1 MMTWLATR
9 WAPRLSTALALLV
22 AGAVLGMWAFGF
34 RATREWKR
42 SSLQRVETRAEE
54 LAELLVTGLTRD
66 MRGVQA
72 TILAN
77 RDWAAFP
84 ATSASDTLD
93 QVAAAFA
100 RYPYPESF
108 FQWTPTG
115 DSDIV
120 FFNRADRRPPWIP
133 EEAAGYPYPVIVAR
147 NPPRADRLEER
158 IRKDIKAGHQ
168 YSTFET
174 SLGGDRYQIVARIQ
188 YGDDGARS
196 AAHVFGYTVNLAWA
210 AESYFP
216 AITRQVARIGALESD
231 VDLAVLDES
240 GSVITGRSGDQPA
253 TLRPFLLLYFDPQT
267 VLLDPPGDLPVR
279 TWNVAVSTARHPALA
294 WATQNADWTLLV
306 GALAAVVLGFSLVL
320 TVHTVRESARLAEMR
335 SDFVSTVTHE
345 LKTPIATIRAVGDT
359 LVHGRLT
366 TPSVITDY
374 AQVLVQETKRLTRL
388 VDNLLAYARVTDVTE
403 VYSFEGLAVSELVDD
418 ALRGFR
424 YQLAELE
431 FEVHADVPGDL
442 PLIRGDRTAL
452 RLALDNVI
460 DNAIRYGGA
469 RRWLAIRACSRDTHV
484 VIDIEDHGAG
494 IPADELPNIHRKFV
508 RGRLAIPGGSGL
520 GLAIVSRI
528 VADHGGQMNIR
539 STPGTGTTASLTLPV
554 FERE

>member
-1 MMTWLATR
+1 MTWLVTR

-22 AGAVLGMWAFGF
+22 ACAVLGMWAFGF

-42 SSLQRVETRAEE
+42 SSLQLVESRAEE

-72 TILAN
+72 TVLAN
-77 RDWAAFP
+77 RDWTAFP
-84 ATSASDTLD
+84 GTPASDTLD

-108 FQWTPTG
+108 FQWRPAAG
-115 DSDIV
+115 EDIV
-120 FFNRADRRPPWIP
+120 FFNRADRRPGWMP
-133 EEAAGYPYPVIVAR
+133 EEATGYPYPVIIAR
-147 NPPRADRLEER
+147 KPPPAAPLAER
-158 IRKDIKAGHQ
+158 IARDIKAGSQ

-174 SLGGDRYQIVARIQ
+174 SLGAERYQIVARIQ
-188 YGDDGARS
+188 YGDGSRGGTE
-196 AAHVFGYTVNLAWA
+196 VFGYTVNLSWA

-216 AITRQVARIGALESD
+216 EITRQVARIGDLESE
-231 VDLAVLDES
+231 VDLAVLDEH
-240 GSVITGRSGDQPA
+240 GSVVTGRSGERPA

-267 VLLDPPGDLPVR
+267 VLLDPPHDLPVR
-279 TWNVAVSTARHPALA
+279 TWTVSVSTARHPALM
-294 WATQNADWTLLV
+294 WATQNADWTLIV

-366 TPSVITDY
+366 TPGLITEY

-388 VDNLLAYARVTDVTE
+388 VDNLLAYARVTDMTE
-403 VYSFEGLAVSELVDD
+403 VYTFEAHAVTELVDD

-431 FEVHADVPGDL
+431 FEVHSDVPNDL

-460 DNAIRYGGA
+460 DNAIRYGAA
-469 RRWLAIRACSRDTHV
+469 RRWLAIRASLRDADV
-484 VIDIEDHGAG
+484 VIEIEDHGAG

-508 RGRLAIPGGSGL
+508 RGRLATPGGSGL

-528 VADHGGQMNIR
+528 VADHGGRLGIQ
-539 STPGTGTTASLTLPV
+539 STPGTGTTVSLTLPA
-554 FERE
+554 FERD

>member
-1 MMTWLATR
+1 MPTGGR
-9 WAPRLSTALALLV
+9 P
-22 AGAVLGMWAFGF
+22 GF
-34 RATREWKR
+34 RKKPPAIPIRSSSRATR
-42 SSLQRVETRAEE
+42 
-54 LAELLVTGLTRD
+54 
-66 MRGVQA
+66 RGP
-72 TILAN
+72 I
-77 RDWAAFP
+77 D
-84 ATSASDTLD
+84 SA
-93 QVAAAFA
+93 
-100 RYPYPESF
+100 
-108 FQWTPTG
+108 
-115 DSDIV
+115 
-120 FFNRADRRPPWIP
+120 
-133 EEAAGYPYPVIVAR
+133 
-147 NPPRADRLEER
+147 ER
-158 IRKDIKAGHQ
+158 IKKDIKAGNQ

-174 SLGGDRYQIVARIQ
+174 ALGGDRYQIVARIQ
-188 YGDDGARS
+188 YGDSSRS
-196 AAHVFGYTVNLAWA
+196 TAEVFGYTVNLAWA

-452 RLALDNVI
+452 RLAIDNVI

-528 VADHGGQMNIR
+528 VADHGGQMHIQ
-539 STPGTGTTASLTLPV
+539 STPGTGTTASVTLPV

>member
-42 SSLQRVETRAEE
+42 SSLQLVETRAEE

-84 ATSASDTLD
+84 GTSASDTLD

-115 DSDIV
+115 EGDIV
-120 FFNRADRRPPWIP
+120 FFNRADRRPAWIP
-133 EEAAGYPYPVIVAR
+133 EEAAGYPYPVIIAR
-147 NPPRADRLEER
+147 NPPRADRLAER
-158 IRKDIKAGHQ
+158 IKKDIKAGHQ

-188 YGDDGARS
+188 YGDGARS
-196 AAHVFGYTVNLAWA
+196 TAEVFGYTVNLAWA

-240 GSVITGRSGDQPA
+240 GSVVTGRSGDQPA

-279 TWNVAVSTARHPALA
+279 TWNVAVSTARHPALV

-469 RRWLAIRACSRDTHV
+469 RRWLAIRACVRDTHV

-528 VADHGGQMNIR
+528 VADHGGQMNIQ

>member
-42 SSLQRVETRAEE
+42 SSLQLVETRAEE

-84 ATSASDTLD
+84 GTSTSDTLD

-108 FQWTPTG
+108 FQWTPAG
-115 DSDIV
+115 GDIV
-120 FFNRADRRPPWIP
+120 FFNRADRRPAWIP
-133 EEAAGYPYPVIVAR
+133 EEAAGYPYPVIIAR
-147 NPPRADRLEER
+147 NPPRADRLAER
-158 IRKDIKAGHQ
+158 IRKDIRAGNQ

-174 SLGGDRYQIVARIQ
+174 ALGGDRYQIVARIQ
-188 YGDDGARS
+188 YGDSSRS
-196 AAHVFGYTVNLAWA
+196 AAEVFGYTVNLAWA
-210 AESYFP
+210 AASYFP

-279 TWNVAVSTARHPALA
+279 TWNVAVSTARHPALM

-528 VADHGGQMNIR
+528 VADHGGQMNIQ

>member
-42 SSLQRVETRAEE
+42 SSLQLVESRAQE

-66 MRGVQA
+66 MRGAQA

-77 RDWAAFP
+77 RDWAALP

-93 QVAAAFA
+93 QVASAFA

-108 FQWTPTG
+108 FQWTAWDEG
-115 DSDIV
+115 DMV
-120 FFNRADRRPPWIP
+120 FFNRADRRPLWIP
-133 EEAAGYPYPVIVAR
+133 EEAAGYPYPVVVAR
-147 NPPRADRLEER
+147 SPPHAERIAER
-158 IRKDIKAGHQ
+158 IRRDITAGNQ

-174 SLGGDRYQIVARIQ
+174 TLGGVRYQIVARIEF
-188 YGDDGARS
+188 GDGSRRPPE
-196 AAHVFGYTVNLAWA
+196 VFGYTVNLAWA

-240 GSVITGRSGDQPA
+240 GSVVTGRSGDQPA
-253 TLRPFLLLYFDPQT
+253 TLRPFPLLYFDPQT

-279 TWNVAVSTARHPALA
+279 TWTVAVSTARHPALV
-294 WATQNADWTLLV
+294 WATENADWTLLI
-306 GALAAVVLGFSLVL
+306 GALTAVVLGFSLVL

-366 TPSVITDY
+366 TPTVITDY
-374 AQVLVQETKRLTRL
+374 AQVLVQETKQLTRL
-388 VDNLLAYARVTDVTE
+388 VDNLLAYARVTDLTE

-424 YQLAELE
+424 FQVAERG
-431 FEVHADVPGDL
+431 FEVHAEVPSDL

-460 DNAIRYGGA
+460 DNAIRYSGEQ
-469 RRWLAIRACSRDTHV
+469 RWLAIRACSRDTHV

-528 VADHGGQMNIR
+528 VADHGGQLVMQ
-539 STPGTGTTASLTLPV
+539 STPGAGTTASLTLPV